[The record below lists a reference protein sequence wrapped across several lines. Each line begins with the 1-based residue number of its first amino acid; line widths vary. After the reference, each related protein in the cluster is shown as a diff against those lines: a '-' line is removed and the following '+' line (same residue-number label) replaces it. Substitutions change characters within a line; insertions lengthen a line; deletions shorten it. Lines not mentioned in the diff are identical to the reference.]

1 MQLRQVVRLYGGF
14 SDPTRLRILNLL
26 EGSPGLR
33 VNEIT
38 TTLELPQSTVSR
50 QLALLRSSG
59 VVEDQRDGRFV
70 HYYLA
75 EGPLMEDNLLP
86 ATLRHARSTCQELK
100 LDLRR
105 LNLVLRGKVA

>member
-1 MQLRQVVRLYGGF
+1 MQLRQVVRIYSGF
-14 SDPTRLRILNLL
+14 ADPTRLRILNLL

-38 TTLELPQSTVSR
+38 TTLQLPQSTVSR
-50 QLALLRSSG
+50 QLSQLRSSG

-75 EGPLMEDNLLP
+75 EDPLMEDNILP
-86 ATLRHARSTCQELK
+86 NTLRVARSQCPELK
-100 LDLRR
+100 TDLRR